1 MRRSL
6 TLISVAALVMVAS
19 IPAAVAETTR
29 LPVSGTQQVIDID
42 DSQARTWMSAH
53 HQHVRGLQVTAIQW
67 DDTMGEGIVLATVN
81 NIIDTRTGAGRA
93 WGSFRS
99 DFDGG
104 GFEGT
109 FHGSVHVDSE
119 GAPIGTWQVVAR
131 GWGDAAGM
139 QVRGTV
145 IENLATGFATYSG
158 TGFVPG
164 DR

>member
-1 MRRSL
+1 MRRPL
-6 TLISVAALVMVAS
+6 ALVSVAILVMVMS
-19 IPAAVAETTR
+19 STAAVAKTTR
-29 LPVSGTQQVIDID
+29 LPVSGTQQVIEVD
-42 DSQARTWMSAH
+42 DSEARTWMSADI
-53 HQHVRGLQVTAIQW
+53 QHVRGLQVTAIQW
-67 DDTMGEGIVLATVN
+67 DDTMGQGTVLATVN
-81 NIIDTRTGAGRA
+81 NTIDTRTGEGRA

-109 FHGSVHVDSE
+109 FNGPVHVNAS
-119 GAPIGTWQVVAR
+119 GTPIGTWQVVAR

-145 IENLATGFATYSG
+145 VENLATGFATYSG
-158 TGFVPG
+158 TLFVPG

>member
-6 TLISVAALVMVAS
+6 TLVSVAALVMVMS
-19 IPAAVAETTR
+19 IPAAVAKTTR

-42 DSQARTWMSAH
+42 DSEARTWMSAH
-53 HQHVRGLQVTAIQW
+53 LQQVRGLRVTAIQM
-67 DDTMGEGIVLATVN
+67 DDTMGQGTVLATVN
-81 NIIDTRTGAGRA
+81 SRIDTRTGSGRS

-99 DFDGG
+99 DFGSG

-109 FHGSVHVDSE
+109 FHGPVHVDAD
-119 GAPIGTWQVVAR
+119 GVPIGTWQVVAR
-131 GWGDAAGM
+131 GWGDTAGM

-145 IENLATGFATYSG
+145 VENLATGFATYSG

>member
-1 MRRSL
+1 MRRWL
-6 TLISVAALVMVAS
+6 TLVSVAALVMAMS
-19 IPAAVAETTR
+19 IPAAAAATTR
-29 LPVSGTQQVIDID
+29 LSVSGTQQVIGVD
-42 DSQARTWMSAH
+42 DSEARMWMSAH
-53 HQHVRGLQVTAIQW
+53 QQQVRGLQVTAIQW
-67 DDTMGEGIVLATVN
+67 DDTFGEGTVLATVN
-81 NIIDTRTGAGRA
+81 NRIDTRTGAGRA

-109 FHGSVHVDSE
+109 FQGAVHVNSE
-119 GAPIGTWQVVAR
+119 GVPIGTWQVVAR
-131 GWGDAAGM
+131 GWGHAAGM

-145 IENLATGFATYSG
+145 VENLATGFATYSG

>member
-6 TLISVAALVMVAS
+6 TLVSVAALVMVMS
-19 IPAAVAETTR
+19 IPAAVANTTR
-29 LPVSGTQQVIDID
+29 LPVSGTQQVIAAD
-42 DSQARTWMSAH
+42 DSEARTWMSAH
-53 HQHVRGLQVTAIQW
+53 LQHVRGVQVTAIQW
-67 DDTMGEGIVLATVN
+67 DDMMGQGTVLATVN
-81 NIIDTRTGAGRA
+81 SRIDTRTGTGRS
-93 WGSFRS
+93 WGSFHS
-99 DFDGG
+99 DFGSG

-109 FHGSVHVDSE
+109 FHGPVHLDAE

-145 IENLATGFATYSG
+145 IENLATGSATYSG
-158 TGFVPG
+158 TGFMPG